1 MTSKDVFSFW
11 LTIFLFSIRGR
22 GVFEAI
28 GSGHDMQPGDV
39 AFKSNF
45 AYINTETRV
54 VERRRVDRKFP
65 EWGIPLCDALCSI
78 KVPGFPDHEIDCK
91 YATEHRCSVRVRGP
105 RLSNKIT
112 GNDPLKDDRVEM
124 TCTAT

>member
-1 MTSKDVFSFW
+1 
-11 LTIFLFSIRGR
+11 
-22 GVFEAI
+22 
-28 GSGHDMQPGDV
+28 MQPGDV

-124 TCTAT
+124 TCTATQPEADAEYTAELIDKLSKEITKTLLEHPINI